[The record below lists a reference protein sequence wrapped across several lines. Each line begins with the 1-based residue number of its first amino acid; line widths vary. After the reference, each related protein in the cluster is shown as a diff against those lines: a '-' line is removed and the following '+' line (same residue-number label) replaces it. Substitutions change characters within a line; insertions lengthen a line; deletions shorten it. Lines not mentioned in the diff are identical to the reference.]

1 MKSESL
7 SGFEDYK
14 VLDTDKEWVLYH
26 NCFSLCS
33 RKVRVCL
40 KELDI
45 AAELKH
51 IDIIETN
58 DCENLEKKFLKINP
72 KATVPVLLHHG
83 NPIYESHEQ
92 IAFLEK
98 YNPILSKSEIVD
110 FWVKRGSLVGEPNEN
125 QDQFAGNC
133 VSIFTVPLFVSML
146 KNISIFKFIKYFIKH
161 PVRFRAFNFL
171 MFKVLSYGVFKKGT
185 PLFKITKSAVKNL
198 NIHFDDLNDHLNEK
212 KWIDGDKFSLADITW
227 MVLFHRLE
235 ESQLTNYFLNNRGNL
250 IGYFNRLKARE
261 SYKSELLDYEE
272 NSIKVGKDKLIIAI
286 ESNQTL
292 NKYYSFIK
300 IL

>member
-1 MKSESL
+1 MKSKSL
-7 SGFEDYK
+7 SGLQDYK
-14 VLDTDKEWVLYH
+14 VLSTDKEWILYH

-45 AAELKH
+45 TAELKH
-51 IDIIETN
+51 IDIIETR
-58 DCENLEKKFLKINP
+58 DCENLEKEFLKINP
-72 KATVPVLLHHG
+72 RATVPVLLHFGH
-83 NPIYESHEQ
+83 PIYESHEQ
-92 IAFLEK
+92 MSFLEK

-110 FWVKRGSLVGEPNEN
+110 YWFKKGSLVGEPNKN

-171 MFKVLSYGVFKKGT
+171 MFKLLSFGVFKKGT
-185 PLFKITKSAVKNL
+185 PLSKISKSAGKNL
-198 NIHFDDLNDHLNEK
+198 NIHFNDLNIHLNEK
-212 KWIDGDKFSLADITW
+212 TWIDGDKFSLADITW

-235 ESQLTNYFLNNRGNL
+235 ELQLTNHFLNERKNL
-250 IGYFNRLKARE
+250 ASYFDRLKVRE

-272 NSIKVGKDKLIIAI
+272 NSIKAGRDKLNIAI
-286 ESNQTL
+286 ESHKTL
-292 NKYYSFIK
+292 REYYDLIK
-300 IL
+300 LL

>member
-7 SGFEDYK
+7 SGFQNYK

-83 NPIYESHEQ
+83 NPIYESHGQ

-110 FWVKRGSLVGEPNEN
+110 YWICLLYTS
-125 QDQFAGNC
+125 DA
-133 VSIFTVPLFVSML
+133 
-146 KNISIFKFIKYFIKH
+146 
-161 PVRFRAFNFL
+161 A
-171 MFKVLSYGVFKKGT
+171 
-185 PLFKITKSAVKNL
+185 
-198 NIHFDDLNDHLNEK
+198 DD
-212 KWIDGDKFSLADITW
+212 
-227 MVLFHRLE
+227 
-235 ESQLTNYFLNNRGNL
+235 
-250 IGYFNRLKARE
+250 
-261 SYKSELLDYEE
+261 
-272 NSIKVGKDKLIIAI
+272 
-286 ESNQTL
+286 
-292 NKYYSFIK
+292 
-300 IL
+300 

>member
-7 SGFEDYK
+7 SGFQDYK

-72 KATVPVLLHHG
+72 KATVPVLLHYG

-110 FWVKRGSLVGEPNEN
+110 LSL
-125 QDQFAGNC
+125 
-133 VSIFTVPLFVSML
+133 
-146 KNISIFKFIKYFIKH
+146 
-161 PVRFRAFNFL
+161 
-171 MFKVLSYGVFKKGT
+171 
-185 PLFKITKSAVKNL
+185 
-198 NIHFDDLNDHLNEK
+198 IH
-212 KWIDGDKFSLADITW
+212 I
-227 MVLFHRLE
+227 
-235 ESQLTNYFLNNRGNL
+235 
-250 IGYFNRLKARE
+250 
-261 SYKSELLDYEE
+261 
-272 NSIKVGKDKLIIAI
+272 
-286 ESNQTL
+286 
-292 NKYYSFIK
+292 
-300 IL
+300 

>member
-1 MKSESL
+1 
-7 SGFEDYK
+7 
-14 VLDTDKEWVLYH
+14 
-26 NCFSLCS
+26 
-33 RKVRVCL
+33 
-40 KELDI
+40 
-45 AAELKH
+45 
-51 IDIIETN
+51 
-58 DCENLEKKFLKINP
+58 
-72 KATVPVLLHHG
+72 
-83 NPIYESHEQ
+83 
-92 IAFLEK
+92 
-98 YNPILSKSEIVD
+98 
-110 FWVKRGSLVGEPNEN
+110 
-125 QDQFAGNC
+125 
-133 VSIFTVPLFVSML
+133 
-146 KNISIFKFIKYFIKH
+146 
-161 PVRFRAFNFL
+161 

-198 NIHFDDLNDHLNEK
+198 NIHFDELNDHLNEK
-212 KWIDGDKFSLADITW
+212 KWIDGNKFSLADITW